1 MTKEQ
6 KISLNRSFICSKKLY
21 FKIFFATYSMT
32 DSIEWLIY
40 GLYY

>member
-21 FKIFFATYSMT
+21 FKLFFTTYSVT
-32 DSIEWLIY
+32 NSIEELI
-40 GLYY
+40 